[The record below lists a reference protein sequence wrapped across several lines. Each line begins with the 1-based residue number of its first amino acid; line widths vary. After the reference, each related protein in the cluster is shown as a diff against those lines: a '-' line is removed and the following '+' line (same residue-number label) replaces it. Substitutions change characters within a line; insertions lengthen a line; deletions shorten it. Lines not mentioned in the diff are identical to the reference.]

1 MGNIQHNVLLEAF
14 IKILKHN
21 IYVVLP
27 KHVSV
32 FLALFVLSI
41 PQCHKGANAGDFPGG
56 PNAGSLGCIPGQ
68 GPRSCMP
75 QLKIL
80 HATTIPHVAT
90 KSWHSQIKK

>member
-32 FLALFVLSI
+32 FFALFVLSI
-41 PQCHKGANAGDFPGG
+41 PICRKGANAGDFPGG
-56 PNAGSLGCIPGQ
+56 PNAGGWVVSLVRDLDPAC
-68 GPRSCMP
+68 
-75 QLKIL
+75 
-80 HATTIPHVAT
+80 HN
-90 KSWHSQIKK
+90 